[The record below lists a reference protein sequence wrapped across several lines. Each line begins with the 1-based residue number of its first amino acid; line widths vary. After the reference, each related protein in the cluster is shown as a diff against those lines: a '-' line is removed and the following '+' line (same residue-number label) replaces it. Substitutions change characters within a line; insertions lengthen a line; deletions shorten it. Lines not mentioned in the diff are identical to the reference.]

1 MSDSLAPFRQA
12 VLVVRWGAT
21 AICLALASPEI
32 GEGNPAVLAGLSVLL
47 AYSAVRT
54 LRPVVDDGGPG
65 GMAWL
70 LAEATLAVV
79 LVATT
84 GFGDSPL
91 VFALLPPVALVGFSR
106 GFAQAARV
114 AVAACIGVLVPWL
127 LVGVSPHA
135 DLRRS
140 GQGAAEV
147 LLVAL
152 VAGYAR
158 RISGEADER
167 RIATLDRLGR
177 LSDANVLLFQLHQ
190 VTQTL
195 PASLDLTDVLD
206 ATVDQLRSLF
216 DADGVAILLHEES
229 DDSWSTSRR
238 HGLAG
243 ATSLFP
249 GELPAAVQR
258 VLAVRSTDREDLLTG
273 EGDGLDPRS
282 RSGLYGL
289 LTARGATIGVVALE
303 HHDPHHF
310 TERDAELL
318 TGFVEPA
325 AVAIDN
331 ARWFGRLRTLGADEE
346 RTRLARDLHDRTG
359 QSLAYLAFE
368 LDRITKLA
376 GKGDD
381 VTEALDALRTDVRKV
396 ISELRDTLYDLRTD
410 VTEADG
416 LASTLEG
423 FLTRVGERS
432 GLVTALRAEESARL
446 PLLRERELWRIAR
459 EAVTNVERHAQ
470 ASRVDVL
477 WRTDGRS
484 ATLEVVDDGVG
495 IASAEGGSL
504 SEPGVAALRE
514 RAASIGASLAVV
526 SEPGRGTRVRCSLAG

>member
-1 MSDSLAPFRQA
+1 MGDALAPFRQA
-12 VLVVRWGAT
+12 ILVVRWGAT
-21 AICLALASPEI
+21 AVSLALASPEI
-32 GEGNPAVLAGLSVLL
+32 ADGSSAVLLGFVVLV
-47 AYSAVRT
+47 AYSTFRT
-54 LRPVVDDGGPG
+54 LRPLEDGGDRAG
-65 GMAWL
+65 TVWL
-70 LAEATLAVV
+70 VAEATLAVV

-91 VFALLPPVALVGFSR
+91 VFALLPPVALAGFAR
-106 GFAQAARV
+106 GFAQGARL
-114 AVAACIGVLVPWL
+114 AVAALAACLVTWLVVGIG
-127 LVGVSPHA
+127 PHA
-135 DLRRS
+135 DLVRS
-140 GQGAAEV
+140 AQGAGEV

-167 RIATLDRLGR
+167 RIAALDRLGR

-206 ATVDQLRSLF
+206 ATVEQLRALF
-216 DADGVAILLHEES
+216 DAHSVAILLHEES
-229 DDSWSTSRR
+229 DDTWSTARR
-238 HGLAG
+238 HGGAG
-243 ATSLFP
+243 TISAFAD
-249 GELPAAVQR
+249 ELPAAVQR
-258 VLAVRSTDREDLLTG
+258 VLAVRSTDREANLTG
-273 EGDGLDPRS
+273 AADGLDARS

-303 HHDPHHF
+303 HRDPDHF
-310 TERDAELL
+310 SERDAELL

-346 RTRLARDLHDRTG
+346 RTRIARDLHDRTG

-368 LDRITKLA
+368 LDRITKQA
-376 GKGDD
+376 SRGDA
-381 VTEALDALRTDVRKV
+381 VTDALDALRTDVRKV

-410 VTEADG
+410 VTDADG
-416 LASTLEG
+416 MASTLEA
-423 FLTRVGERS
+423 FLVRVGERS
-432 GLVTALRAEESARL
+432 GLVTALRAEETARL

-470 ASRVDVL
+470 ASRIDVM
-477 WRTDGRS
+477 WRTDGRT

-495 IASAEGGSL
+495 VASSEGGSL
-504 SEPGVAALRE
+504 GEPGLAALRE
-514 RAASIGASLAVV
+514 RSASIGASLAVV